1 MSSGTNNIV
10 TTVTTVT
17 LSWRSYGSEIE
28 WMATFD
34 PEPHTRLGAM
44 FKWRVSQSSDTP
56 VEDDGQQNRGVLQ
69 AVFDLGVE
77 LSRFHVRVEKLIV
90 QQIHHGLRTPPRRGN
105 LDETGGSFCDDG
117 LSIEFGGACPIQGN
131 GTLDGHP
138 CYYRARGREW
148 TFHVWD
154 RDAAI
159 EEISGLPTGEPIFC
173 AADLDAYAWP
183 DGSWLHRD
191 VSLANLASAL
201 VRWREAR
208 SHFQPV
214 ASPEQEP

>member
-1 MSSGTNNIV
+1 MISSTN
-10 TTVTTVT
+10 TTVT

-28 WMATFD
+28 WMAAFD

-44 FKWRVSQSSDTP
+44 FKWKVSQSSETP
-56 VEDDGQQNRGVLQ
+56 VEDDSQHNRGVLQ

-90 QQIHHGLRTPPRRGN
+90 QQIHHGLRTPPRRGG
-105 LDETGGSFCDDG
+105 LDETGGSFFDDG

-138 CYYRARGREW
+138 CYYRARGRGW
-148 TFHVWD
+148 TFHVWA

-159 EEISGLPTGEPIFC
+159 EEMSGLPTGEPIFC

-191 VSLANLASAL
+191 VTHQNLLRALAG
-201 VRWREAR
+201 WREAK
-208 SHFQPV
+208 SHFQTTDLEELRP
-214 ASPEQEP
+214 